1 MKKQQ
6 VVRNILTALVLCA
19 VVLVMG
25 FVAVYSIQFVMA
37 IPRQ

>member
-6 VVRNILTALVLCA
+6 VVRNIATAFVLIGIA
-19 VVLVMG
+19 VVMA

-37 IPRQ
+37 LPR

>member
-6 VVRNILTALVLCA
+6 AVRNLLTALVLC
-19 VVLVMG
+19 VVVVGMG

-37 IPRQ
+37 IPR